1 MHLHYARVHLLRI
14 CIIFYDFLFPLFC
27 RNSEGKSALD
37 VASESSGGNS
47 QRGDTSYA
55 VQRSSGDNLEPPAAT
70 RQVLTGMALFYYVC
84 KSRKKNTLMLSK
96 ITKFVIYAKRV
107 NSDILTLLEDLD

>member
-1 MHLHYARVHLLRI
+1 MTFFIYI
-14 CIIFYDFLFPLFC
+14 FC

-37 VASESSGGNS
+37 VASESSGGTS
-47 QRGDTSYA
+47 QRGDTSYT

-70 RQVLTGMALFYYVC
+70 RQVLTGMALFLLC